1 MDSLIGHFIL
11 IDHRCGLLQLASC
24 ICSVFRVHSGCSTYH
39 YFLSFYCMAI
49 VHSTVSIH
57 YISCVY
63 PHVYP
68 PHPRQKT
75 LERKQSFS
83 VGRHLG
89 CLCVYII
96 MIMLAVC
103 VDKFSCGLVPSF
115 LLCALTGNSGL
126 IFGRMRD
133 PHYFPNDSL
142 LYIPTS
148 TRGGFQFLYSLVNVH
163 YIYFLHHSSPNG
175 CEARR
180 YLSSLIV
187 KEIVWGRKRLSQTSL
202 N

>member
-1 MDSLIGHFIL
+1 MCLPTCVPTTPKAENL
-11 IDHRCGLLQLASC
+11 RKK
-24 ICSVFRVHSGCSTYH
+24 TK
-39 YFLSFYCMAI
+39 FLS
-49 VHSTVSIH
+49 
-57 YISCVY
+57 
-63 PHVYP
+63 
-68 PHPRQKT
+68 
-75 LERKQSFS
+75 
-83 VGRHLG
+83 GRHLG
-89 CLCVYII
+89 CFCVYII
-96 MIMLAVC
+96 MIILAVC

-148 TRGGFQFLYSLVNVH
+148 TRGGFQFFYSLVNVH

-175 CEARR
+175 CETRR